1 MLLLDP
7 MEPAQ
12 IVSETLSLFLH
23 CWVLASAPFHLTA
36 LVLPSGNKKV
46 YYAFQNLPGS
56 IMKRPVDFLRNTGLK
71 VLKFLF

>member
-7 MEPAQ
+7 LEPAQ
-12 IVSETLSLFLH
+12 FVSQILSLFFTLLGISFSSISLN
-23 CWVLASAPFHLTA
+23 C

-46 YYAFQNLPGS
+46 YYAFQNLPGP
-56 IMKRPVDFLRNTGLK
+56 IMKRPVDFLRNTGLE